1 MDDYLVAGRTQGFWS
16 ITGTMVATTCGA
28 AAFLG
33 FVGLGYSTGING
45 IFFVIIPATF
55 FGILLAIIFGLVLRR
70 TKLYTI
76 PDAFAL
82 RFGKNAA
89 LIPAIIQTFLYAIPI
104 LAIQFIGIG
113 AILSTFFGLSMGLGI
128 AIGFVVVIVYV
139 LFGGLPAVIGTD
151 KVQAIIL
158 TLGLLLLFVFGL
170 RYAGGLGTV
179 LQNTPAEYWNPLGKS
194 STGDFLFLA
203 LTIGPFY
210 MVW

>member
-194 STGDFLFLA
+194 STSDFLFLA